1 MTNRKAENAM
11 AIPRIIH
18 YCWFGNEEKP
28 ESVLR
33 CIASW
38 KKYCPDYQ
46 IKEWNENNIDINSNR
61 YTKQAYEA
69 KAWGFVPDYLRLWI
83 IYNYG
88 GIYLDT
94 DVQMIR
100 CFDPLLN
107 NKAFIGFERDTTDNN
122 GMYVNCGQG
131 FGAEAHNEVIA
142 AHMDQYQNMEFTLPD
157 GSYNRTP
164 SPHYTTSLLKQFGL
178 DNRRNETQNL
188 GTIVVYSDDYFCPK
202 SFATGLVRKSKNT
215 YSIHQFDGSWFS
227 AEENEVR
234 HRWEREAKRD
244 YWIHF
249 PNRIVKQILGERRYK
264 KLKSILGR

>member
-1 MTNRKAENAM
+1 M

-18 YCWFGNEEKP
+18 YCWLGGAEKP

-46 IKEWNENNIDINSNR
+46 IKEWNESNLDINSNR
-61 YTKQAYEA
+61 YTQQAYEA

-83 IYNYG
+83 VYNYG

-94 DVQMIR
+94 DVQVLR
-100 CFDPLLN
+100 CFDSLLN
-107 NKAFIGFERDTTDNN
+107 NKAFIGFERDTGDSN
-122 GMYVNCGQG
+122 GMFVNCGQG
-131 FGAEAHNEVIA
+131 FGAEPRNEVIA
-142 AHMDQYQNMEFTLPD
+142 AHMALYEDLQFALQD

-164 SPHYTTSLLKQFGL
+164 SPHYTTSIMKQFGL
-178 DNRRNETQNL
+178 DNKRNETQDL
-188 GTIVVYSDDYFCPK
+188 GSIVVYSDDYFCPK

-227 AEENEVR
+227 AEERER
-234 HRWEREAKRD
+234 RYRWEHEAKKD
-244 YWIHF
+244 YWIHL
-249 PNRIVKQILGERRYK
+249 PNRVLKRVLGESAYQT
-264 KLKSILGR
+264 LKSILGR